1 MGKNGEIRISANKW
15 NQMTSHHV
23 TVKWQQNYFYMFKLI
38 STVDSLLTNTSVKRT
53 PTVGPS
59 LSRSIL
65 LVDSVCN
72 TRLLCAALNVSWRD
86 YISNQELYGDLSPIS
101 TSLQIR
107 RLQFSGIQNTL
118 DPEGVLS
125 NNIYWST
132 REWQQSFEAGS
143 CICHGHQKGMGQ
155 TW

>member
-1 MGKNGEIRISANKW
+1 MVKYGFKPINSTIW
-15 NQMTSHHV
+15 NPMTSHHV

-59 LSRSIL
+59 LSRSLL

-86 YISNQELYGDLSPIS
+86 YISNKELYGDLSPIS

-107 RLQFSGIQNTL
+107 RLQFSGHCWRSKNETVSQL
-118 DPEGVLS
+118 LLS
-125 NNIYWST
+125 YPKHD
-132 REWQQSFEAGS
+132 RRLRGAQQQHLL
-143 CICHGHQKGMGQ
+143 IN
-155 TW
+155 

>member
-1 MGKNGEIRISANKW
+1 
-15 NQMTSHHV
+15 
-23 TVKWQQNYFYMFKLI
+23 MFKLI

-59 LSRSIL
+59 LSRSLL

-86 YISNQELYGDLSPIS
+86 YISNKELYGDLSPIS

-107 RLQFSGIQNTL
+107 RLQFSGHCWRSKNETVSQLLLL
-118 DPEGVLS
+118 DPKHDRRSRGAQQQHLLINQRVTAVFRGRILHLSWPPEGNGTDL
-125 NNIYWST
+125 I
-132 REWQQSFEAGS
+132 RP
-143 CICHGHQKGMGQ
+143 K
-155 TW
+155 

>member
-1 MGKNGEIRISANKW
+1 
-15 NQMTSHHV
+15 
-23 TVKWQQNYFYMFKLI
+23 MFKLI

-59 LSRSIL
+59 LSRSLL

-86 YISNQELYGDLSPIS
+86 YISNKELYGDLSPIS
-101 TSLQIR
+101 KVSRYVGCSLVATVGEAR
-107 RLQFSGIQNTL
+107 MRLFPNYFFGIQNTL

-125 NNIYWST
+125 NNIY
-132 REWQQSFEAGS
+132 
-143 CICHGHQKGMGQ
+143 
-155 TW
+155 

>member
-1 MGKNGEIRISANKW
+1 MVKYGFKPINSTIW
-15 NQMTSHHV
+15 NPMTSHHV

-38 STVDSLLTNTSVKRT
+38 STVDSLLTNTSLKRT

-59 LSRSIL
+59 LSRSLL

-86 YISNQELYGDLSPIS
+86 YISNKELYGDLSPIS

-107 RLQFSGIQNTL
+107 RLQFSGHCWRSKNETVSQL
-118 DPEGVLS
+118 LLSDPKHDRRSRGA
-125 NNIYWST
+125 
-132 REWQQSFEAGS
+132 QQQHLL
-143 CICHGHQKGMGQ
+143 IN
-155 TW
+155 

>member
-1 MGKNGEIRISANKW
+1 
-15 NQMTSHHV
+15 
-23 TVKWQQNYFYMFKLI
+23 MFKLI

-59 LSRSIL
+59 LSRSLL

-86 YISNQELYGDLSPIS
+86 YISNKELYGDLSPIS

-107 RLQFSGIQNTL
+107 RLQFSGHCWRSKNETVSQLLLLEPNHGRRSRGHPASTFIDQPVSDT
-118 DPEGVLS
+118 GLS
-125 NNIYWST
+125 RQDLASVIANR
-132 REWQQSFEAGS
+132 RE
-143 CICHGHQKGMGQ
+143 
-155 TW
+155 